1 MYLQH
6 WFRYMLNTF
15 WEESD
20 MRKFII
26 ALVVSAAVIVSGVS
40 ITTFTSGELTGSAWA
55 EGGE

>member
-15 WEESD
+15 WGESD

-26 ALVVSAAVIVSGVS
+26 ALIVSAAVIVSGVS